1 VEDDVVFGRLLEVEL
16 EARGLTSRRV
26 ETGAAALGAMLGAPP
41 RAVTL
46 DLMLPDTTGGDLL
59 RELRERGVS
68 VGTVVIITH
77 RDLLTVERDELAALG
92 TTRVLLKR
100 PGVAAVAADAIAEAL
115 ASSASDREVSTS

>member
-1 VEDDVVFGRLLEVEL
+1 
-16 EARGLTSRRV
+16 
-26 ETGAAALGAMLGAPP
+26 
-41 RAVTL
+41 
-46 DLMLPDTTGGDLL
+46 LL